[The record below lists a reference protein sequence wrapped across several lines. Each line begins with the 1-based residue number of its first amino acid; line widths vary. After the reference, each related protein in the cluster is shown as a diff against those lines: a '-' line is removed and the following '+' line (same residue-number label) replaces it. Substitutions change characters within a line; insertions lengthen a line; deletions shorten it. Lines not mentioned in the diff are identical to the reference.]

1 MTVATR
7 PPSILLVGEPG
18 SPLSAL
24 EAALRTTFVEAR
36 FLTEPRRVVADAAAH
51 GTDLVLVDASVQSV
65 SWWAALAALQREP
78 QTCSVPVAIYS
89 SAPEF
94 DFVPPIVLGA
104 CDVLEGDATAVS
116 NRLFIL
122 LGEVT
127 VRPPTAG
134 GEQGADAASRLLA
147 YANRVGLSGGLY
159 LVARGAGE
167 PDGLA
172 VFEGGGLKAS
182 SFGRLQG
189 EAALASMLGLRT
201 GSYYFQRAATPAP
214 ASPPRGN
221 SVPNSFD
228 FHEGLEF
235 LEPLLETGDEPSS
248 RPTRIV
254 VVEDNPD
261 QLDLILE
268 HLRDK
273 GFECWGASDGVQGLQ
288 VILEIRPD
296 IVISDLQMPVLDGW
310 GLLRRLRADHRI
322 ADTPVLVLSAEED
335 FRESLRAASAGAQE
349 YLSKTGFQ
357 KHLIDGVRSAL
368 CHRWQ
373 LESSVVSSGKAV
385 GRVEL
390 VGTRSTLLRM
400 SEVMKEGRVIAHD
413 GWSGRLAVSFA
424 NGNIFSARGGSL
436 TGEAAL
442 DAFLAMRRGDL
453 SVERGVEEPANL
465 SGPLAASMEAA
476 ALRNNAAEASV
487 LDATLTAGVLGLD
500 SAMLG
505 FYQKHGPPEGK
516 QIAQEIA
523 QGLAPRDIL
532 ERTDRSRAHVEEI
545 IRDLV
550 RRRVVVFRPR

>member
-1 MTVATR
+1 MSGATR
-7 PPSILLVGEPG
+7 QPSILLVGEAE
-18 SPLSAL
+18 SPLAAL

-36 FLTEPRRVVADAAAH
+36 FLAEPRRVVADAAAQAA
-51 GTDLVLVDASVQSV
+51 DLVVVDATVQAV

-89 SAPEF
+89 AAPEF
-94 DFVPPIVLGA
+94 DFVPPIILGA
-104 CDVLEGDATAVS
+104 CDVLEGDAAAVS

-147 YANRVGLSGGLY
+147 YAARVGLAGGLY
-159 LVARGAGE
+159 LVGRAPGE

-172 VFEGGGLKAS
+172 AFERGRLKACA
-182 SFGRLQG
+182 FGRLQG

-201 GSYYFQRAATPAP
+201 GSYYFQRATTPAP
-214 ASPPRGN
+214 VSPPRGN
-221 SVPNSFD
+221 SVPNPGD

-235 LEPLLETGDEPSS
+235 LEPLLEGGDEPSS

-273 GFECWGASDGVQGLQ
+273 SFECWGGVDGVQGLE
-288 VILEIRPD
+288 VIVGVRPD
-296 IVISDLQMPVLDGW
+296 LVISDLQMPVLDGW
-310 GLLRRLRADHRI
+310 GLLRRLRADHRT

-357 KHLIDGVRSAL
+357 KHLIDGIRSAL
-368 CHRWQ
+368 CHRWK
-373 LESSVVSSGKAV
+373 LESSVVSSGQGR

-390 VGTRSTLLRM
+390 VGARSTVIRM

-413 GWSGRLAVSFA
+413 GWSGRLVVSFA

-436 TGEAAL
+436 SGEAAL

-465 SGPLAASMEAA
+465 SGPLTTSIEAA
-476 ALRNNAAEASV
+476 ALRNNEKEATV
-487 LDATLTAGVLGLD
+487 LDITLSAGVLGLD
-500 SAMLG
+500 AEMFG
-505 FYQKHGPPEGK
+505 FYQNHGPPEGK

-523 QGLAPRDIL
+523 QGMAPRDIL

-550 RRRVVVFRPR
+550 RRRVVVFRPS